1 MEMDD
6 AHLIID
12 VLPEEAVAEWQF
24 TAAGESALLSP
35 IPEELAAQFVPATH
49 TVLEW
54 VEYGVSFPGATEIT
68 VGGISL
74 KHFAADWFVL
84 KFENQLGLAE
94 LRAFDRD
101 GRLIS
106 PPCWLLVLSKKFP
119 TIKEHVAFYEPLLDD
134 LFIRIAH
141 LPFTFAAPTGQ
152 QVQEAMRPPGP
163 LFTLHFLTQEAERI
177 ATAIRVIQASPHRRL
192 TSEESL
198 LPLHA
203 VSTIDAD
210 SLLEIASAPHRWRE
224 AATSTLPLRRRASGN
239 LPESVWQR
247 VSVETLDTPENRFV
261 LAAIRQFAQ
270 ALHDLKR
277 QSWWLKIPRQDR
289 QVLDALASTMGI
301 FMHDP
306 RFVEVGPFTRPPASS
321 RVLLRKEGYRDLF
334 ALWGLFQRSRRPLF
348 GALEAAMAVRDVATL
363 YEQWVYFRLIDDI
376 ARLLDET
383 PVLSLTSS
391 GEDAVGWNASA
402 NFGVHGVLRYNATRT
417 AYSKISLR
425 PDMLWE
431 PAIGRPVALDAK
443 FRLQPVNDSVDRW
456 KEDDLVKMHAYRDA
470 LNIRAA
476 LVIYPGD
483 LTEFW
488 PANPDEAITMF
499 NELIDGT
506 FSGVGAIA
514 LQPQRAEVHL

>member
-6 AHLIID
+6 AHLIIE
-12 VLPEEAVAEWQF
+12 VLPDAPVADWQF
-24 TAAGESALLSP
+24 TAAGELALLSP
-35 IPEELAAQFVPATH
+35 IPEELAAQFAPATH

-54 VEYGVSFPGATEIT
+54 IEYGVSFPGATEIT
-68 VGGISL
+68 VGGIAL

-94 LRAFDRD
+94 MRAFDQD

-106 PPCWLLVLSKKFP
+106 PPRWLLVLSKKFP
-119 TIKEHVAFYEPLLDD
+119 TIDEHGAFYEPLLED
-134 LFIRIAH
+134 LFSRIAH

-163 LFTLHFLTQEAERI
+163 LFALNFLTEEAERI
-177 ATAIRVIQASPHRRL
+177 ATAIRIIQASPHRRL
-192 TSEESL
+192 TSEETL

-224 AATSTLPLRRRASGN
+224 AATSTSPLARRLSGN
-239 LPESVWQR
+239 LPESLWQR

-261 LAAIRQFAQ
+261 LGAIRQFAR
-270 ALHDLKR
+270 ALQELKR
-277 QSWWLKIPRQDR
+277 QSWWQRVPRSDR
-289 QVLDALASTMGI
+289 RVLDDLASTMGT
-301 FMHDP
+301 FLHDP
-306 RFVEVGPFTRPPASS
+306 RFVEVGAFTRPPASS

-363 YEQWVYFRLIDDI
+363 YEQWVFLRLIDDI

-383 PVLSLTSS
+383 PVLSLASS
-391 GEDAVGWNASA
+391 EDEAVGWNASA
-402 NFGVHGVLRYNATRT
+402 NFGGHRTLRYNATRS

-425 PDMLWE
+425 P
-431 PAIGRPVALDAK
+431 AL
-443 FRLQPVNDSVDRW
+443 LL
-456 KEDDLVKMHAYRDA
+456 E
-470 LNIRAA
+470 
-476 LVIYPGD
+476 
-483 LTEFW
+483 
-488 PANPDEAITMF
+488 
-499 NELIDGT
+499 
-506 FSGVGAIA
+506 
-514 LQPQRAEVHL
+514 